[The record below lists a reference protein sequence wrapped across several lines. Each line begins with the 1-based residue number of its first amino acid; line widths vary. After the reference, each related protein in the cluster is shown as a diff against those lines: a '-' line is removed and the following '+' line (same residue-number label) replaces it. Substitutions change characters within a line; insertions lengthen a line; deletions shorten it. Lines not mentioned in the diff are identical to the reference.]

1 MSHELTTNA
10 LTGQI
15 EFAYRVADGEPW
27 HGLGQPMPDGASIDQ
42 WRVAAGMDWRIQ
54 RSRVRYAVERSGDSA
69 AFLELP
75 EQHVLFRSD
84 TKAALGVVSDRYQVV
99 QPGEVID
106 FFRSVARA
114 GGLELSAAG
123 TIYGGRRFW
132 ATAKIGEAS
141 PTSMRDR
148 IGGYLLLS
156 TSADG
161 SLATEARLT
170 SIRVVCRNTLGM
182 ARADGKPALRVSHRS
197 VFDPQAVQAQ
207 MGLNHAAWDAF
218 KHNLVRLANV
228 ELHEEQAAEV
238 VAGLFATS
246 PGQDGRDKAR
256 ETAGFKKVLALF
268 NGEGQGARLDGVF
281 GTANGVLQAVTE
293 YADHHVRARSDE
305 HRFVASQWGGGA
317 DLKQRA
323 WDDLMA
329 LVAA

>member
-1 MSHELTTNA
+1 MSHELTTRA
-10 LTGQI
+10 DGTV
-15 EFAYRVADGEPW
+15 EFAYRADHGAPW
-27 HGLGQPMPDGASIDQ
+27 HGLGQAMQPDDGIDQ
-42 WRVAAGMDWRIQ
+42 WRVSAGMDWSIQ
-54 RSRVRYAVERSGDSA
+54 KSKVRYATGHGQGADAWRTLDDQ
-69 AFLELP
+69 L
-75 EQHVLFRSD
+75 VLLRSD
-84 TKAALGVVSDRYQVV
+84 TKDALGVVSNRYQVV
-99 QPGEVID
+99 QPAQVLE
-106 FFRSVARA
+106 FFRDVVKA

-123 TIYGGRRFW
+123 TIYGGKRFW

-141 PTSMRDR
+141 PTSVRDK

-156 TSADG
+156 TSSDG

-170 SIRVVCRNTLGM
+170 SIRTVCKNTLQM

-197 VFDPQAVQAQ
+197 VFDADAVKQQ

-228 ELHEEQAAEV
+228 EMHEEHAAEL
-238 VAGLFATS
+238 VAGLFATA
-246 PGQDGRDKAR
+246 PGQEGRDKAR
-256 ETAGFKKVLALF
+256 DTAGFKKVMALF
-268 NGEGQGARLDGVF
+268 NGQGMGSQLEGVF

-323 WDDLMA
+323 WDDLLA
-329 LVAA
+329 LA